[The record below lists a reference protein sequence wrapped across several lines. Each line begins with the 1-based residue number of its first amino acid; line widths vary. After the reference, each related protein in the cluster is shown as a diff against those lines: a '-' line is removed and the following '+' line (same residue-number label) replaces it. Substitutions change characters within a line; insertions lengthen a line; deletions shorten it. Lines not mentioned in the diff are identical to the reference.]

1 MGPNDTGTYI
11 TIVLVGTLLTLIVGQ
26 ILIRSGR
33 PIVSEVFEDEQTARS
48 ATSLIAVL
56 FHLVALGLR
65 GTISTFDLFPTA
77 GTVQTL
83 VTKIG
88 QVLLVLGV
96 LYGLTLVLLNRY
108 RSRRRSMAIEN
119 EVSAQYEQQRRARQT
134 SRQQII
140 EGGNSS
146 R

>member
-1 MGPNDTGTYI
+1 VGPNDTGTYI
-11 TIVLVGTLLTLIVGQ
+11 TIVLIGTLLTLLVGQ

-56 FHLVALGLR
+56 FHLVALGLL
-65 GTISTFDLFPTA
+65 GTISTFDLIEVE
-77 GTVQTL
+77 GTVQTM

-88 QVLLVLGV
+88 QVLLVLGI